1 MFNELFVI
9 VLAETIV
16 FDNETNHYNLYNS
29 FSLTPVLSFVCFS
42 RVGQLEYQEWNL
54 PVQLERTV
62 NELFYVYTHFEQ
74 LT

>member
-29 FSLTPVLSFVCFS
+29 FSLTPVLSFVWFS
-42 RVGQLEYQEWNL
+42 RVCKLEYPEWNL
-54 PVQLERTV
+54 PV
-62 NELFYVYTHFEQ
+62 
-74 LT
+74 